1 MYLSRLIGY
10 ICVVLVAV
18 ACQSSPTSSA
28 NHAATPTPTKSA
40 GALVVFTT
48 WVPDSKVTS
57 GPEPGYKPALSG
69 LTGHDIQSAVP
80 IIDATGTSW
89 QVNIT
94 FTSRGTNLFARLT
107 RDNVAACP
115 GDAATGAGSGCPQRH
130 LAIWLDLTQAD
141 IDNWDDA
148 TYAASISRLYD
159 LGCLTAVSSTVVCPK
174 LISDPITLQEID
186 GGHLAMNGGF
196 TQRSATELASA
207 INSMSSAA

>member
-1 MYLSRLIGY
+1 MYLSRLTGY

-18 ACQSSPTSSA
+18 GCQSSPTSST

-80 IIDATGTSW
+80 AIDNSGVGW
-89 QVNIT
+89 ILIIT
-94 FTSRGTNLFARLT
+94 FTSRGTSLFAKLT
-107 RDNVAACP
+107 HDNVAACP
-115 GDAATGAGSGCPQRH
+115 GDPTTGAGSGCPQRH
-130 LAIWLDLTQAD
+130 LAIWLDLTQTD
-141 IDNWDDA
+141 IDSWEDS
-148 TYAASISRLYD
+148 TYATTVSRVYD
-159 LGCLTAVSSTVVCPK
+159 LDCLTAPSSTAICAK

-186 GGHLAMNGGF
+186 SGHLAMFGGD
-196 TQRSATELASA
+196 TEKSATALSNA